1 MKNRL
6 HGLPYKWV
14 ALGVVAIGT
23 FMATLDA
30 GAVRVVLPDLS
41 DTFSV
46 TADVV
51 LWVWLI
57 YLLVST
63 GLMLTLGQAGDTL
76 GRKRLYTTGVG
87 VFTLGLALC
96 STAGSLPQLLFFRC
110 LQAVGTAMTVA
121 MGNAIVT
128 ASFPAHERGKALG
141 IMGAVVS
148 AGLLA
153 GPAFGG
159 AALEWLDWRSV
170 FYLRIPVG
178 VLAIGLCWPL
188 LRPDIA
194 PLRFPR
200 LDLRGAIFLFAGLA
214 CLLVAVNRGQNL
226 GWQSLVVAGLA
237 AAALLLLFFFVR
249 TEQYVRHPVIDLS
262 LFRSR
267 LFTSA
272 TMSHVL
278 LYVAITGPNLVLPF
292 YLINALEIPAAR
304 AGLLLA
310 ILPAVRVVMSPPA
323 GRLSDRIGTLVPCT
337 VGLIILCIGL
347 VLLRSLGLST
357 PMVQIVG
364 CLAVLG
370 IGMGL
375 FVPPNTSAIMG
386 SVRQHHLG
394 RASALL
400 ATSRQ
405 VGMSLGLAVGGTL
418 FTWGKLSYA
427 QGLANST
434 LSGFRYAVAGAIVV
448 AVLTLVASVVRGRGH
463 PNPESQSFHE
473 TTRTPPR
480 VASIETVTEGSPLA
494 SELVLPGSHGVADGR
509 RGPRVPRGRG

>member
-1 MKNRL
+1 MRNRL
-6 HGLPYKWV
+6 DGLPYKWV
-14 ALGVVAIGT
+14 ALSVVAIGT

-30 GAVRVVLPDLS
+30 GAVRVVLPALS
-41 DTFSV
+41 GTFGVS
-46 TADVV
+46 ADVV

-76 GRKRLYTTGVG
+76 GRKRLYTMGLA
-87 VFTLGLALC
+87 VFTVGLTLC
-96 STAGSLPQLLFFRC
+96 SAAASLPQLLFFRSI
-110 LQAVGTAMTVA
+110 QAVGAAMTVA

-128 ASFPAHERGKALG
+128 ASFPAQERGKALG
-141 IMGAVVS
+141 VMGAVVS

-159 AALEWLDWRSV
+159 VAVDWLGWNSV

-178 VLAIGLCWPL
+178 VLAIALCWPL
-188 LRPDIA
+188 LRSDAA
-194 PLRFPR
+194 PLRFPH
-200 LDLRGAIFLFAGLA
+200 LDLRGASLLFTGLA
-214 CLLVAVNRGQNL
+214 CLLVAVNRGQHL
-226 GWQSLVVAGLA
+226 GWQSPVVAGLA
-237 AAALLLLFFFVR
+237 TVALLLLGVFVR
-249 TEQYVRHPVIDLS
+249 TEQRVPHPVIDLS
-262 LFRSR
+262 LFRDR

-272 TMSHVL
+272 STSHVL

-292 YLINALEIPAAR
+292 YLIDALEVQAAR

-310 ILPAVRVVMSPPA
+310 ILPAMRVVMSPPA
-323 GRLSDRIGTLVPCT
+323 GKLSDRIGTLVPCT
-337 VGLIILCIGL
+337 VGLAILCAGL
-347 VLLRSLGLST
+347 VLLWHVDLST
-357 PMVQIVG
+357 PLIEIVG
-364 CLAVLG
+364 CLVVLG

-418 FTWGKLSYA
+418 FTLGKLSYA
-427 QGLANST
+427 NGLAGST
-434 LSGFRYAVAGAIVV
+434 LSGFRYAIAGAIAL
-448 AVLTLVASVVRGRGH
+448 AVLTLIASAVRGRKQ
-463 PNPESQSFHE
+463 PNPESHPFYE
-473 TTRTPPR
+473 TRH
-480 VASIETVTEGSPLA
+480 SP
-494 SELVLPGSHGVADGR
+494 
-509 RGPRVPRGRG
+509 